1 MLYVIIVYDVN
12 VKRVNRMKKFLR
24 EYLHWVQNSVFEG
37 ELSKAEFRRLKIQIK
52 QIIDE
57 KHDTVKVYS
66 VRSER
71 FLDREELGKSK
82 VDLSGII

>member
-52 QIIDE
+52 QIIEE

-71 FLDREELGKSK
+71 FLDRKS
-82 VDLSGII
+82 VV